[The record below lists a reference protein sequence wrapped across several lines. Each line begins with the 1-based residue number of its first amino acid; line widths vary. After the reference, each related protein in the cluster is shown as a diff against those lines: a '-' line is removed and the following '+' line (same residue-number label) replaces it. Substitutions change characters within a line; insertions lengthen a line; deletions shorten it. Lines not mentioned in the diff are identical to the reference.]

1 MISLFGGIPQ
11 SASSTVSVAEAGS
24 VRCLLIQETLPV
36 CQLLLFGTLKGP
48 IPGKRWLIDTFLNRL
63 LADATDPD
71 FSIEASIH
79 LQKAGMAPAS
89 IGVLLLGHETIIILG
104 LCTNVHRRKPVKTHQ
119 RIKGRYFL
127 TLDALS
133 NQNYTDIL
141 CYRPIPV
148 ITEN

>member
-1 MISLFGGIPQ
+1 
-11 SASSTVSVAEAGS
+11 
-24 VRCLLIQETLPV
+24 
-36 CQLLLFGTLKGP
+36 
-48 IPGKRWLIDTFLNRL
+48 LNGL
-63 LADATDPD
+63 LAQAANPD
-71 FSIEASIH
+71 FPFETSVH
-79 LQKAGMAPAS
+79 LKEAGMAPAS
-89 IGVLLLGHETIIILG
+89 VRILLLGHLASIIFR
-104 LCTNVHRRKPVKTHQ
+104 LCSNVHRRKPVKTHQ